1 MTTKLLKDI
10 ENYIAYLNA
19 NGLWITVHGQGI
31 DGLLEHNI
39 HRNPY
44 CALVKT
50 DAAAWQR
57 CKQHQQKVFRGCG
70 QECFFGMCY
79 AGMEEYVFFVN
90 DKTFVSVSGY
100 GIHKEKASE
109 RIHRLTQ
116 EYFLKETE
124 LLHVYENSLKHKE
137 EDPAQLAVLVRPLCH
152 MLQLLQLQ
160 TANAPITAT
169 KSAVFD
175 SIRAYVQ
182 FHFMQD
188 ISIADIAQACACS
201 QSTVSHL
208 FRQYTGEPVK
218 KYIAGLRMAQA
229 KKLLETSDLPVSTVA
244 QMCGFS
250 NINYFPT
257 AFKKQTGVSPT
268 EYRAYRSTSRLVP

>member
-1 MTTKLLKDI
+1 MTGKLLEDI
-10 ENYIAYLNA
+10 EKYIEYLGA

-50 DAAAWQR
+50 DGAAWQR
-57 CKQHQQKVFRGCG
+57 CKQNQEKVFRRCG
-70 QECFFGMCY
+70 QDCLFGMCY

-116 EYFLKETE
+116 EYFLKEKE
-124 LLHVYENSLKHKE
+124 LLHVYENSLKHRP
-137 EDPAQLAVLVRPLCH
+137 EDAERLAVLVRPLCH

-160 TANAPITAT
+160 LADAPPTAT
-169 KSAVFD
+169 KSAMFD
-175 SIRAYVQ
+175 SILAYVQ
-182 FHFMQD
+182 FHFMQE
-188 ISIADIAQACACS
+188 ISIADIARACACS

-208 FRQYTGEPVK
+208 FRQYTGQPVK
-218 KYIAGLRMAQA
+218 KYIADLRLAQA
-229 KKLLETSDLPVSTVA
+229 KKLLETSELPVSTIA

-257 AFKKQTGVSPT
+257 AFKKQTGLSPS
-268 EYRAYRSTSRLVP
+268 EYRAYSSTSRLVP

>member
-1 MTTKLLKDI
+1 MTTKLLEDI
-10 ENYIAYLNA
+10 EKYIAYLGS

-50 DAAAWQR
+50 DSAAWQR
-57 CKQHQQKVFRGCG
+57 CKQNQEKVFRRCG
-70 QECFFGMCY
+70 QDCLFGMCY

-124 LLHVYENSLKHKE
+124 LLHVYENSLKHEPETMNSWLCWGARCAICCSCCSCNWPIRRSPPQKARCLI
-137 EDPAQLAVLVRPLCH
+137 PFWRMCSFISCRKSPLRTLPGRAPVR
-152 MLQLLQLQ
+152 
-160 TANAPITAT
+160 
-169 KSAVFD
+169 
-175 SIRAYVQ
+175 
-182 FHFMQD
+182 
-188 ISIADIAQACACS
+188 
-201 QSTVSHL
+201 
-208 FRQYTGEPVK
+208 
-218 KYIAGLRMAQA
+218 
-229 KKLLETSDLPVSTVA
+229 
-244 QMCGFS
+244 
-250 NINYFPT
+250 
-257 AFKKQTGVSPT
+257 SPQ
-268 EYRAYRSTSRLVP
+268 